1 MSTKT
6 GWSGVLTIISLIPL
20 PLPVPT
26 PLRLCLNY
34 SSNNEEK
41 ECCSPVTS
49 PIRVATIILPVATDP
64 RKRHQRNSEI
74 LSPIHSSEE
83 PTSLLT
89 RALDVSIG

>member
-6 GWSGVLTIISLIPL
+6 GWSGVLTVISLIPL

-34 SSNNEEK
+34 SSK
-41 ECCSPVTS
+41 TKKKSVAPRVTS
-49 PIRVATIILPVATDP
+49 LIRVATIILPVATDP

-83 PTSLLT
+83 PTSLPA